1 MVTSRLRPLDVN
13 LSFEDRTFTLGETI
27 NLTVELTARGDVE
40 VREGRVDLMCYERW
54 TEIYTVMVVAA
65 GRPSLAT
72 SLATGAGAVHLPPRI
87 PKQVTKEHKESYVH
101 SSVIFLEETQ
111 LDPNTTSSYTFGID
125 IQEESPPHAKEAT
138 VRWNLVTVVDV
149 ARARDIKTRYPV
161 KVTVD

>member
-1 MVTSRLRPLDVN
+1 MVTSRLRPLDVK
-13 LSFEDRTFTLGETI
+13 LSFEDRPIRLGETI

-54 TEIYTVMVVAA
+54 TEIYTVMVPAA
-65 GRPSLAT
+65 GRPSLP
-72 SLATGAGAVHLPPRI
+72 TGAGGVHLPPRI

-111 LDPNTTSSYTFGID
+111 LNPNKTSSYTFGID
-125 IQEESPPHAKEAT
+125 IQEEPPPHAKEAT